1 MRPQTIGRVLGVGVR
16 IAGRMANEHLSGQRQ
31 SQTTPPHPAATPVTP
46 NSSWASRRGSDRK
59 PGSLRRG
66 VAGFFKPF
74 TRVGG
79 IVFLE
84 VAGAFFLLFVL
95 VFGQM
100 AWRMRSNYAAGP
112 DHAKFLAAI
121 AFSLLFLYLSASSFW
136 RARKR

>member
-16 IAGRMANEHLSGQRQ
+16 VVGRLANERLSGQRQ
-31 SQTTPPHPAATPVTP
+31 GQPFQAQTSGVPITSTSP
-46 NSSWASRRGSDRK
+46 SGSGRRSGT
-59 PGSLRRG
+59 LRRG
-66 VAGFFKPF
+66 AAGFLKPF

-84 VAGAFFLLFVL
+84 VTGAFFLLFVL

-100 AWRMRSNYAAGP
+100 AWRMRGSYAAGP

-121 AFSLLFLYLSASSFW
+121 ALSLVFVYLSVSSFW